1 MKTTSL
7 PAEPLSEPPTLPAE
21 DRSAESAAEVSDC
34 RSQADACAASKA
46 VREYVAPRNGVE
58 AGVAEILAGLLEM
71 ERVGVQD
78 NFILLGGESLRAA
91 QAARQIWDRF
101 ACEVTL
107 RSILTGT
114 VADIA
119 AEISAADRGPSSEG
133 SVEPS

>member
-1 MKTTSL
+1 MKTSL
-7 PAEPLSEPPTLPAE
+7 PAEPLPQTPSL
-21 DRSAESAAEVSDC
+21 ESAAEAPAC
-34 RSQADACAASKA
+34 GAQPDACTGRKA
-46 VREYVAPRNGVE
+46 GREYVAPRNGVE

-71 ERVGVQD
+71 ERVGAQD

-91 QAARQIWDRF
+91 QAARRIWDRF

-119 AEISAADRGPSSEG
+119 AEISAAGRSST
-133 SVEPS
+133 EPVAEPA